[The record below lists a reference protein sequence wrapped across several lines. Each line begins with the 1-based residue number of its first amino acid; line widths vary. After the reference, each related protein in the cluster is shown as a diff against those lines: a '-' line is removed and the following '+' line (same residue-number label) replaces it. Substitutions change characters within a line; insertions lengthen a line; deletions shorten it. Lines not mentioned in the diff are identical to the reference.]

1 MAKKIVGRSLSERM
15 KSETFREG
23 FNYAVVAIN
32 IANQIEAHLQKKGIG
47 IHDLATQIDVPLM
60 KLLKIQAYDIDD
72 IDLEIL
78 YKIGK
83 YFDCAVTVQFK
94 TRAEVVHL
102 SDMLTPGFEEEAKQ
116 AQEQINREENLSV
129 EEKAL
134 RERLANEMIPVPF
147 IMLNRLLVAAGEP
160 SFLRLREMSATTHLP
175 RDPARPNPLQEL
187 VIYHNHH
194 LGHVKAEL
202 ANQKG

>member
-1 MAKKIVGRSLSERM
+1 MAKKTIGRSLTERM
-15 KSETFREG
+15 KRDEFREG

-47 IHDLATQIDVPLM
+47 IHELATQIDVPLM
-60 KLLKIQAYDIDD
+60 KLLKIQSYDIDD
-72 IDLEIL
+72 VDLEIL

-102 SDMLTPGFEEEAKQ
+102 NDMLTPGFEEEAKQ
-116 AQEQINREENLSV
+116 VQEQINREENLSD
-129 EEKAL
+129 EEKDL
-134 RERLANEMIPVPF
+134 RQRLASEMIPVPF

-160 SFLRLREMSATTHLP
+160 SFLRLREMSATAHLP
-175 RDPARPNPLQEL
+175 RDPAKLNPLQEL

-194 LGHVKAEL
+194 LNHVKADL
-202 ANQKG
+202 ANQKA